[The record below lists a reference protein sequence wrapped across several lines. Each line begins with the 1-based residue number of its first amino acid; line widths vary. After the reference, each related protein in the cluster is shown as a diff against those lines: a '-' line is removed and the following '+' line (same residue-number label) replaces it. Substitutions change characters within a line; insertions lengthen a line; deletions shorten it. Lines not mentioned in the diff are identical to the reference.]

1 MRSVVVLHPG
11 WDAVHG
17 AHGTEHSY
25 RTYER
30 VVRAVT
36 GVSPLVEVE
45 SAGRLVFAARGP
57 SRYFGGEQ
65 AMVDDVQA
73 RVHAAGSAQSGSAQ
87 PGPVRFGIGIAGS
100 RFAASAAAAAAVGG
114 APVIV
119 GDDVTTVF
127 LSRLP
132 VGLLAGLA
140 DVPGDVVDLFVRL
153 GLHTCGAVAGL
164 GERALIE
171 RFGLDGLRVH
181 RLVTGRDERMLDP
194 GAPPPDIVRAVH
206 FDDPLVAVHNVVLSA
221 RACIED
227 TVAAVAA
234 TGRQCV
240 RMLVAC
246 ETDNAETNERIWTE
260 PRGFDAPGVARR
272 ISWQLDGWL
281 VPAGD
286 SVAGDLD
293 PDPGDTV
300 SAGVTRVSLTP
311 LECREVLVDQLQLWG
326 GNREN
331 AERAARAVSLA
342 VATGGTLSVTVPQWS
357 GGRDVSGE
365 YERIPVDLV
374 DLRDAVAAETRVDSG
389 RGTPRDWSG
398 AIPVPSPALVHT
410 SPRKVEVHAADGTR
424 VTVTG
429 RHELSSVPARVTVG
443 ERVFEVAA
451 HAGPW
456 PVEERWWD
464 PARRRRVARLQVLVR
479 PAGRGDEAGHVLLLV
494 LESGVWSLLAR
505 YD

>member
-17 AHGTEHSY
+17 EHGAEHSY

-30 VVRAVT
+30 VVRTVT

-57 SRYFGGEQ
+57 ARYFGGEQ
-65 AMVDDVQA
+65 AMADDVQA
-73 RVHAAGSAQSGSAQ
+73 RIHAVGSA
-87 PGPVRFGIGIAGS
+87 RFGVGIAGS
-100 RFAASAAAAAAVGG
+100 RFAAAAAAAAAVGG
-114 APVIV
+114 APVII
-119 GDDVTTVF
+119 GDDATTPF

-132 VGLLAGLA
+132 VGLLVGLA
-140 DVPGDVVDLFVRL
+140 DVPGDVVDLFGRL

-171 RFGLDGLRVH
+171 RFGLDGMRVH

-286 SVAGDLD
+286 PAAGD
-293 PDPGDTV
+293 PGFASVDTV
-300 SAGVTRVSLTP
+300 SAGVTRVTLTP

-342 VATGGTLSVTVPQWS
+342 VATGGTVSVTVPQWS

-374 DLRDAVAAETRVDSG
+374 DLRDAAAAETRVDSG

-410 SPRKVEVHAADGTR
+410 SPRQVEVHAADGSR

-479 PAGRGDEAGHVLLLV
+479 PVGRGDEAGHVLLLV
-494 LESGVWSLLAR
+494 LESGAWSLLAR